1 MKPFN
6 VRHRF
11 FAAPLILIALAG
23 FSFITM
29 LLWNSLLPE
38 IVHLPQISFWQAVG
52 LLILLRLLFGFNFP
66 WHGHQHRMGNHLREK
81 WEHMNPEEREEF
93 KKRLHQRV
101 PFWKEQRESCSGP
114 QNSENKNS

>member
-6 VRHRF
+6 ERIRL
-11 FAAPLILIALAG
+11 FAAPLILVALAG

-52 LLILLRLLFGFNFP
+52 LLILTRLLFGFNFP
-66 WHGHQHRMGNHLREK
+66 WHGHQHRMGSHLREK

-93 KKRLHQRV
+93 RQRLHQRR
-101 PFWKEQRESCSGP
+101 PFWNESKNK
-114 QNSENKNS
+114 QQDQKTSENTNP